1 MKNVLL
7 FHIGSPKT
15 GTTSLQ
21 SFLFNNA
28 GMLKKYDWSYPDL
41 SRFDVVTGDKYLWR
55 NGQNLRWIESEEK
68 RNEVWQIIAENLKQQ
83 NVIISDEGNWDGKFS
98 TVLSEAK
105 RIDCVIKVIV
115 YLRRQD
121 QYIESY
127 YNEAVKAGYMHNSIQ
142 EYMNPMP
149 SFVDSGV
156 YEIDDYWSR
165 LEDIGKMVGCE
176 NIIVRP
182 FEKQQFEGV
191 RRDII
196 SDFMCTI
203 LKGAEPDWS
212 EFCIPDHENTSLY
225 GNYFEIKK
233 LLNVVG
239 NDERKPWKKEY
250 TEPLMQLNG
259 KYGNIYSDR
268 VAERYLTTQERKVIL
283 DKQKENNSKIAKKYL
298 NKDSGQLFLD
308 TNLDFPV
315 YKEVA
320 TPFEED
326 LVRISSML
334 FHRMSTKIEMLPLLT
349 AIKILKKGRQLF
361 VYGAGERGKNLLDYP
376 FVPDIIID
384 NDIKKRGRAI
394 RSVQIIGVEDVES
407 WSSCLVIVTPYHCT
421 EIEQQLQSFGLK
433 KNEEYILMNDFVD
446 DYL

>member
-182 FEKQQFEGV
+182 FEKQQFKGV

-225 GNYFEIKK
+225 GNYFE
-233 LLNVVG
+233 
-239 NDERKPWKKEY
+239 
-250 TEPLMQLNG
+250 
-259 KYGNIYSDR
+259 
-268 VAERYLTTQERKVIL
+268 
-283 DKQKENNSKIAKKYL
+283 KI
-298 NKDSGQLFLD
+298 
-308 TNLDFPV
+308 
-315 YKEVA
+315 
-320 TPFEED
+320 
-326 LVRISSML
+326 
-334 FHRMSTKIEMLPLLT
+334 
-349 AIKILKKGRQLF
+349 
-361 VYGAGERGKNLLDYP
+361 
-376 FVPDIIID
+376 
-384 NDIKKRGRAI
+384 GRAH
-394 RSVQIIGVEDVES
+394 V
-407 WSSCLVIVTPYHCT
+407 
-421 EIEQQLQSFGLK
+421 
-433 KNEEYILMNDFVD
+433 
-446 DYL
+446 